1 MMQQTP
7 YAGFERLGPAT
18 GPVAPPAGA
27 YAGFERVGPPVAP
40 AAAAR
45 PAQPR
50 PQAAPMP
57 SSAPLNALGIT
68 DEEELNAL
76 TAQYGSREEA
86 IRLQQERMA
95 ADPNYD
101 PGMAPAQP
109 ALPLANPSSG
119 FELPEGVVDWNTL
132 TDEQRR
138 GLTRGTRI
146 MLPQREGETFRQ
158 VATLAADLNAPSR
171 EDLPGD
177 VIQQYDGFRTRE
189 GQMADVVG
197 AVASGAAEQYP
208 FLDEAVTGLDALVN
222 RRSFSE
228 SRDEYRNMV
237 EALNQQQREARNIGG
252 VGGFVGALALPAGG
266 SFVGRG
272 VDNADRIRRAALASG
287 LVGSVYG
294 AGGSEGSLTERGQA
308 GAMAALLSA
317 GTGGVLQGGLNRLSR
332 PTADTAQ
339 RRMSRQGQELTMG
352 QMFGGGLQRVEDALT
367 SLPFAGDMV
376 RNRQRDTLASFD
388 NVATNR
394 TLARLGQQLNDTSGR
409 AGVRAADDIISGEY
423 RAALAPVQVDA
434 NDPTMVAALAQAR
447 VPDRLT
453 ANVSADLNATL
464 DNIFSQASGVIDG
477 EAWKRVDS
485 DLAAAIR
492 AADAGSATQPAMT
505 AMRDRLQQARAAWRD
520 NLGRVDPATLA
531 RVDDIDRSFAEYN
544 LVRRASADAASAARG
559 GDASPATLNRAVA
572 QSGSDRRFAR
582 GENLMQDLTDDAM
595 QVLPRTVPDSGTPL
609 RSLVTGAGIGGGGA
623 ALGVDPIALALGAAL
638 TGGVSLG
645 YTRPAQQLA
654 NRLYRASDTGGTT
667 RDVAGLAEALRR
679 APVGV
684 ALVSPDA
691 QNSTQARRQVRQ

>member
-76 TAQYGSREEA
+76 TAQYGTREEA

-101 PGMAPAQP
+101 PAMAVAQP
-109 ALPLANPSSG
+109 ALPPANPSSG

-171 EDLPGD
+171 KDLPGD

-252 VGGFVGALALPAGG
+252 IGGFVGALALPAGG

-308 GAMAALLSA
+308 GALAALLSA
-317 GTGGVLQGGLNRLSR
+317 GTGGVLQSGVNRLSR

-339 RRMSRQGQELTMG
+339 RRMSRQGQELTVG
-352 QMFGGGLQRVEDALT
+352 QMFGGGLQRVEDAFT

-388 NVATNR
+388 NVATNVP
-394 TLARLGQQLNDTSGR
+394 LARLGRQLDDTSGR
-409 AGVRAADDIISGEY
+409 AGVRAAGDIISGEY

-447 VPDRLT
+447 IPNRLT

-531 RVDDIDRSFAEYN
+531 RVDDIDRAFAEYS
-544 LVRRASADAASAARG
+544 LVLRASADAASAARG

-572 QSGSDRRFAR
+572 QSASDRRFAR

-595 QVLPRTVPDSGTPL
+595 LVLPRTVPDSGTPL
-609 RSLVTGAGIGGGGA
+609 RSLVTGAGIGGGLSAMGT
-623 ALGVDPIALALGAAL
+623 DPLALALGAAL

>member
-1 MMQQTP
+1 MRQDNP
-7 YAGFERLGPAT
+7 YAGFER
-18 GPVAPPAGA
+18 VA
-27 YAGFERVGPPVAP
+27 PVAP
-40 AAAAR
+40 AASPASSYAGFQPASPR
-45 PAQPR
+45 PSQPR

-57 SSAPLNALGIT
+57 SAAPDMAPAVADYAPLSM
-68 DEEELNAL
+68 EERVAGAM
-76 TAQYGSREEA
+76 AQGYDLEA
-86 IRLQQERMA
+86 AMEKARSDATYDA
-95 ADPNYD
+95 AND
-101 PGMAPAQP
+101 PGMAAAQP
-109 ALPLANPSSG
+109 AAIGQQPSSG

-138 GLTRGTRI
+138 GLKRGARI
-146 MLPQREGETFRQ
+146 MMPQREGETFRQ
-158 VATLAADLNAPSR
+158 IETLAADLSGAIR
-171 EDLPGD
+171 EPMMGEGRGSYPGVQTYYPGVAD
-177 VIQQYDGFRTRE
+177 VIG
-189 GQMADVVG
+189 G
-197 AVASGAAEQYP
+197 VASGAAEQYP

-228 SRDEYRNMV
+228 SRDQYRNMV
-237 EALNQQQREARNIGG
+237 EALNEQQRDARNIGG
-252 VGGFVGALALPAGG
+252 VLGFGGAMMLPAGG
-266 SFVGRG
+266 AFVGRG
-272 VDNADRIRRAALASG
+272 VSGADRIGRAALASG
-287 LVGSVYG
+287 LVGSAYG
-294 AGGSEGSLTERGQA
+294 AGGAEGGLTERGQA

-317 GTGGVLQGGLNRLSR
+317 GTGGVIQGTLNRLSR

-339 RRMSRQGQELTMG
+339 RRLSRQGQELTMG
-352 QMFGGGLQRVEDALT
+352 QMFGGGLQRVEDAFT

-388 NVATNR
+388 NVATNIP
-394 TLARLGQQLNDTSGR
+394 LARLGQQLNDTSGR
-409 AGVRAADDIISGEY
+409 AGVRAADDIISAEY

-447 VPDRLT
+447 IPDRLT

-531 RVDDIDRSFAEYN
+531 RVDDIDRSFAEYS

-582 GENLMQDLTDDAM
+582 GENLLQDLTDDAM

-623 ALGVDPIALALGAAL
+623 ALGVDPMAIALGAAL

-654 NRLYRASDTGGTT
+654 NWLYRASDTCGTT

-684 ALVSPDA
+684 SLVSPDG
-691 QNSTQARRQVRQ
+691 QNSTQARRRVSQ

>member
-1 MMQQTP
+1 VRQQ
-7 YAGFERLGPAT
+7 AWQQNA
-18 GPVAPPAGA
+18 PVASPSPAWQQNPA
-27 YAGFERVGPPVAP
+27 VAS
-40 AAAAR
+40 AAAPSAR
-45 PAQPR
+45 PPQGR
-50 PQAAPMP
+50 LQAAPRP

-76 TAQYGSREEA
+76 TAQYGTREEA
-86 IRLQQERMA
+86 IRRQQERMA

-109 ALPLANPSSG
+109 ALPPANPSSG

-138 GLTRGTRI
+138 GLKRGARI

-158 VATLAADLNAPSR
+158 IETLSADMSAPSR

-237 EALNQQQREARNIGG
+237 EALNEQQREARNIGG
-252 VGGFVGALALPAGG
+252 IGGFVGALALPAGG

-308 GAMAALLSA
+308 GALAALLSA
-317 GTGGVLQGGLNRLSR
+317 GTGGVLQSGVNRLSR

-339 RRMSRQGQELTMG
+339 RRLSRQGQELTMG

-423 RAALAPVQVDA
+423 RAALGPVQVDA

-531 RVDDIDRSFAEYN
+531 RIDDIDRSFAEYS

-572 QSGSDRRFAR
+572 QSASDRRFAR

-595 QVLPRTVPDSGTPL
+595 LVLPRSVPDSGTPL

>member
-18 GPVAPPAGA
+18 GPAAPPAGA

-40 AAAAR
+40 APAPAAR
-45 PAQPR
+45 PSQPR
-50 PQAAPMP
+50 PQATPMP

-101 PGMAPAQP
+101 PGMAPTQP
-109 ALPLANPSSG
+109 ALPPANPSSG

-158 VATLAADLNAPSR
+158 IATLAADLNAPSR

-237 EALNQQQREARNIGG
+237 EALNEQQRGARNIGG

-339 RRMSRQGQELTMG
+339 RRMYRQGQELTVG
-352 QMFGGGLQRVEDALT
+352 QMFGGGLQRVEDAFT

-388 NVATNR
+388 NVATNVP
-394 TLARLGQQLNDTSGR
+394 LARLGRQLDDTSGR
-409 AGVRAADDIISGEY
+409 AGVRAAGDIISGEY

-447 VPDRLT
+447 IPDRLT

-531 RVDDIDRSFAEYN
+531 RVDDIDRAFAEY
-544 LVRRASADAASAARG
+544 
-559 GDASPATLNRAVA
+559 
-572 QSGSDRRFAR
+572 
-582 GENLMQDLTDDAM
+582 
-595 QVLPRTVPDSGTPL
+595 
-609 RSLVTGAGIGGGGA
+609 SLVPRCCSVW
-623 ALGVDPIALALGAAL
+623 L
-638 TGGVSLG
+638 
-645 YTRPAQQLA
+645 RPSFCS
-654 NRLYRASDTGGTT
+654 R
-667 RDVAGLAEALRR
+667 
-679 APVGV
+679 
-684 ALVSPDA
+684 
-691 QNSTQARRQVRQ
+691 

>member
-1 MMQQTP
+1 MAQGYDLDAAMEK
-7 YAGFERLGPAT
+7 ARSDA
-18 GPVAPPAGA
+18 A
-27 YAGFERVGPPVAP
+27 YD
-40 AAAAR
+40 AA
-45 PAQPR
+45 
-50 PQAAPMP
+50 
-57 SSAPLNALGIT
+57 N
-68 DEEELNAL
+68 
-76 TAQYGSREEA
+76 
-86 IRLQQERMA
+86 
-95 ADPNYD
+95 D
-101 PGMAPAQP
+101 PGMAAAQP
-109 ALPLANPSSG
+109 AVIGQQPSSG
-119 FELPEGVVDWNTL
+119 FELPQGVVDWNTL
-132 TDEQRR
+132 TDQEREGLQRGAR
-138 GLTRGTRI
+138 VL
-146 MLPQREGETFRQ
+146 MPQNEGETFRQ
-158 VATLAADLNAPSR
+158 IVTLAADAGGPQR
-171 EDLPGD
+171 RMLPGD
-177 VIQQYDGFRTRE
+177 TE
-189 GQMADVVG
+189 QMFGGVRGIIPGVADVIG
-197 AVASGAAEQYP
+197 GVASGAAEQYP

-228 SRDEYRNMV
+228 SRDQYRNMV
-237 EALNQQQREARNIGG
+237 EALNEQQRDARNIGG
-252 VGGFVGALALPAGG
+252 VLGFGGAMMLPAGG
-266 SFVGRG
+266 AFVGRG
-272 VDNADRIRRAALASG
+272 ASGADRIGRAALASG
-287 LVGSVYG
+287 LVGSAYG
-294 AGGSEGSLTERGQA
+294 AGGAEGGLTERGQA

-317 GTGGVLQGGLNRLSR
+317 GTGGVIQGGLNRLAR
-332 PTADTAQ
+332 PTVDTPQ
-339 RRMSRQGQELTMG
+339 RRLSRQGQELTMG
-352 QMFGGGLQRVEDALT
+352 QMFGGGLQRVEDAFT

-388 NVATNR
+388 NVATNIP
-394 TLARLGQQLNDTSGR
+394 LARLGQQLNDTSGR
-409 AGVRAADDIISGEY
+409 AGVRAADDIISAEY
-423 RAALAPVQVDA
+423 RAALAPVTVDA
-434 NDPTMVAALAQAR
+434 ADPTMVAALAQAR

-531 RVDDIDRSFAEYN
+531 RVDDIDRSFAEYS

-582 GENLMQDLTDDAM
+582 GENLLQDLTDDAM
-595 QVLPRTVPDSGTPL
+595 TVLPRTVPDSGTPL

-623 ALGVDPIALALGAAL
+623 ALGVDPVALALGAAL

-654 NRLYRASDTGGTT
+654 NQLYRASDTGGTT

-684 ALVSPDA
+684 ALVSPDG
-691 QNSTQARRQVRQ
+691 QNSTQARRRVSQ